1 MTDDRTDCPI
11 SRAEGVRVGMAF
23 AAAIARAAASN
34 IRLLPRPKE
43 FGEREQKASAG
54 ALDALAASIEEA
66 LRLRRPPPDT
76 IVTIS
81 PPPKGPLSPETSAAI
96 GEMAMAARDY
106 LLAPA
111 LVGADARP
119 EPIMMDGAFAQHAS
133 QRAASRARGY
143 TGDECRDCGNF
154 TLVRNG
160 TCLKCETCGGTTGC
174 S

>member
-11 SRAEGVRVGMAF
+11 SRAEGVRVGLAF
-23 AAAIARAAASN
+23 AAAIARASASN

-54 ALDALAASIEEA
+54 ALDAIAASIEEA
-66 LRLRRPPPDT
+66 LQQRRPPPDM

-81 PPPKGPLSPETSAAI
+81 PPPKGPLSPETAFAI
-96 GEMAMAARDY
+96 ESLVDAAR
-106 LLAPA
+106 LHL
-111 LVGADARP
+111 
-119 EPIMMDGAFAQHAS
+119 
-133 QRAASRARGY
+133 RAREPAMHADNDEGNRELARTIAAKALGY